1 METKLLYFLVLVL
14 FSIGLFAVFAMKN
27 LIKIIIGIAIMD
39 YAINLFFVLL
49 GYRKGGLAPIMDA
62 RINPLFFSRNAVDP
76 LPQALVLTSIVIGLA
91 LTALLT
97 AFVLRLYEKYGTFD
111 ISKIRRLKG

>member
-1 METKLLYFLVLVL
+1 MEAKLLYLLVLIL

-27 LIKIIIGIAIMD
+27 LIKIVIGLAIMD
-39 YAINLFFVLL
+39 YAINLLFVLT
-49 GYRKGGLAPIMDA
+49 GYRKGGLAPIIDGKTDM
-62 RINPLFFSRNAVDP
+62 LFFSRNAVDP
-76 LPQALVLTSIVIGLA
+76 LPQGLVLTSIVIGLA